1 MCNCSGAE
9 IDPIISAMIGP
20 KREKI
25 ILPLSTE
32 MTAQE

>member
-1 MCNCSGAE
+1 MCNCSDAE
-9 IDPIISAMIGP
+9 IDPIVSAMIGP